1 MLFYSGEIKVVII
14 SWLLSNCLIYV
25 FVVTDK
31 YRLSAAFLK
40 RNITI
45 KFCNAMQTLQHLSI
59 DDYYYVSGMVKCLF
73 VLFYNILTKLYVLS
87 GGGGCFAVA
96 DKYFDSMYSLIS
108 NQLLSSSFIYTTHLN
123 VQYTANRY
131 YN

>member
-1 MLFYSGEIKVVII
+1 M
-14 SWLLSNCLIYV
+14 
-25 FVVTDK
+25 VTDK
-31 YRLSAAFLK
+31 YRLSAALK
-40 RNITI
+40 KKHHNIN
-45 KFCNAMQTLQHLSI
+45 FAMRCKLYIIISI

-96 DKYFDSMYSLIS
+96 DKYFDSIYTLFS
-108 NQLLSSSFIYTTHLN
+108 NQLLSSSFIYSTTHLN